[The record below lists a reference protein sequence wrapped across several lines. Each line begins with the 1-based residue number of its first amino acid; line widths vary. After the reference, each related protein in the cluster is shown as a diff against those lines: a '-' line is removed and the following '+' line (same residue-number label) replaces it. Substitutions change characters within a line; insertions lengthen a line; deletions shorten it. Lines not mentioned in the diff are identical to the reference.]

1 MMRRFIS
8 RVENKYFKVHIYNF
22 VIPKSGFRG
31 GFGGG
36 GGGSRGSGHPLSHMK
51 NDVMHTVI
59 LHVTVLGFARL
70 HIVLAKWGLYR
81 SN

>member
-22 VIPKSGFRG
+22 VIPESGFRG

-36 GGGSRGSGHPLSHMK
+36 GGGGGGGPGGPDTLFP
-51 NDVMHTVI
+51 I
-59 LHVTVLGFARL
+59 
-70 HIVLAKWGLYR
+70 
-81 SN
+81 

>member
-8 RVENKYFKVHIYNF
+8 RVENKYFKVHTRVRIQGR
-22 VIPKSGFRG
+22 IWG
-31 GFGGG
+31 GGG
-36 GGGSRGSGHPLSHMK
+36 GGGSRGSGHPLSYMK

>member
-22 VIPKSGFRG
+22 VIPESGFRG

-36 GGGSRGSGHPLSHMK
+36 GGGPGGPDTLFP
-51 NDVMHTVI
+51 I
-59 LHVTVLGFARL
+59 
-70 HIVLAKWGLYR
+70 
-81 SN
+81 